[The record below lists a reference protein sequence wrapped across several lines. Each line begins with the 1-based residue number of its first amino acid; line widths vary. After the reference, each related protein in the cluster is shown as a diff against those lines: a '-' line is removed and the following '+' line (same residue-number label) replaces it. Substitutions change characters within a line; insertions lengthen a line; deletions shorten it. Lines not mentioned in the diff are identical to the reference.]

1 MSEIILTLH
10 VITAFVSIISFLSRG
25 VALFFTDANGIK
37 GVARWLPHANDALL
51 ALSGAMLVYSNP
63 DSDTFWLAIKFC
75 LVLVYVLLGMIA
87 FDGKLY
93 QLIPWGKKQVPRMYA
108 WFGAL
113 IIAGSIFM
121 LAVIRQL

>member
-10 VITAFVSIISFLSRG
+10 VITAYVSIISFLSRG
-25 VALFFTDANGIK
+25 VALFFSDANRIRGM
-37 GVARWLPHANDALL
+37 ARWLPHANDALL
-51 ALSGAMLVYSNP
+51 AFSGAMLVYSNP

-75 LVLVYVLLGMIA
+75 LVLVYILLGMIA

-93 QLIPWGKKQVPRMYA
+93 QLTQWSKKRLPRMSA

-113 IIAGSIFM
+113 IIGGSILI
-121 LAVIRQL
+121 LAVTKQL

>member
-1 MSEIILTLH
+1 MPEIILTLH
-10 VITAFVSIISFLSRG
+10 VITAYVSIISFLSRG
-25 VALFFTDANGIK
+25 VGLFFTDAIGIK
-37 GVARWLPHANDALL
+37 GMARWLPHANDALL

-63 DSDTFWLAIKFC
+63 DPDTFWLAIKFC

-93 QLIPWGKKQVPRMYA
+93 QLIPWGNKYLPRMYA

-113 IIAGSIFM
+113 IVAGSILI
-121 LAVIRQL
+121 LAVTKQL

>member
-10 VITAFVSIISFLSRG
+10 VITAYVSIVSFLSRG
-25 VALFFTDANGIK
+25 VVLFFTDANEFK
-37 GVARWLPHANDALL
+37 GMTRWLPHANDALL

-63 DSDTFWLAIKFC
+63 DPDTFWLAIKFC

-87 FDGKLY
+87 FDGKLAK
-93 QLIPWGKKQVPRMYA
+93 LTPWSKKHLPRMYA

-113 IIAGSIFM
+113 IIGGSILA
-121 LAVIRQL
+121 LAVTKQL

>member
-1 MSEIILTLH
+1 MPEIILTLH
-10 VITAFVSIISFLSRG
+10 VITAYVSITSFLSRG

-51 ALSGAMLVYSNP
+51 ALSGAILLYSNP
-63 DSDTFWLAIKFC
+63 DSDTFWLAIKFS
-75 LVLVYVLLGMIA
+75 LILAYVLLGMIA

-93 QLIPWGKKQVPRMYA
+93 QLTPWSKNHLPRMYA

-113 IIAGSIFM
+113 IIAGSISA
-121 LAVIRQL
+121 LAVTKKL